1 MENSTSG
8 SGIGFKQML
17 AVTTFYVGLGANRIL
32 SRRCIG
38 TLALTPYLPSY
49 LEMIKELS
57 VAQEMFS
64 RSTFAKAE
72 LTS

>member
-1 MENSTSG
+1 MEKPTSG

-17 AVTTFYVGLGANRIL
+17 AVKPFYVGLGANRIL
-32 SRRCIG
+32 SRRFIG
-38 TLALTPYLPSY
+38 TFALTDYLPSY
-49 LEMIKELS
+49 LELIKELS